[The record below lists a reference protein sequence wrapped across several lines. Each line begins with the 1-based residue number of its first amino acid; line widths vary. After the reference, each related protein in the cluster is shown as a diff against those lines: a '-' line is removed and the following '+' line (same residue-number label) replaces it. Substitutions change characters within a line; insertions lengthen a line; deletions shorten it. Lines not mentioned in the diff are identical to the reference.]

1 MAKLILF
8 EVGSEQHALPA
19 LQVEQVLRMVALSPL
34 PHAPPLFEG
43 VVNVRGQ
50 LLPVFSFHRWRGLTP
65 SVPLA
70 EHHLLVVN
78 AGGTRAAL
86 HVDRVLGLED
96 LPDDALDKAEGWAPG
111 SAPLAGALKLEKGLV
126 LVHDLSRLLSSLDPD
141 RPADAP

>member
-1 MAKLILF
+1 MPRFILF
-8 EVGSEQHALPA
+8 EVGSEPYAIPA

-34 PHAPPLFEG
+34 PGAPPLFEG

-50 LLPVFSFHRWRGLTP
+50 LLPVFSVHRWRGLP
-65 SVPLA
+65 PCEPRP

-78 AGGTRAAL
+78 AAGTRAAL

-96 LPDDALDKAEGWAPG
+96 IAEETLAGPEGWAPG

-126 LVHDLSRLLSSLDPD
+126 LVHDLPRLLSSLEPA
-141 RPADAP
+141 RAADAP